1 MNRLTLL
8 LIALLLN
15 FQSFASHF
23 SGGEIRYE
31 FNGTNY
37 DIYLTVYKVCEPN
50 SATLPNSAAI
60 LVSSAS
66 LNNSFTQPI
75 NFIGFDTVDIN
86 CPNTI
91 NKCYNPTGTMPGYIQ
106 ARFKG
111 TITLPGQ
118 ANDWKISWSNC
129 CRISGLIN
137 CGANM
142 GFYIDTWLDN
152 TSAIN
157 SNPSMVT
164 APTYYVSVNDTAKI
178 PLGTIDPEG
187 DSIAYS
193 FIIPKESATA
203 AVPYTFGYSLSQPL
217 GTGGLCSLDAAT
229 HTLYLKPVTQ
239 GMFDIAFTVDEYRN
253 GVRVGSYIRDI
264 TLAAFSTGTLS
275 FPQQNTTNASRVYTC
290 PGQNNTVV
298 LNYFDPISTDSVYLD
313 VKFPNLTGWNFSA
326 NTTNGIPTASTTIT
340 WTTPSTFNP
349 ATLPHFYIKV
359 KAKDNACPGS
369 TAEYSLL
376 VNTRQCLAD
385 SVWPGDANG
394 DFTVNIYDPLHIAI
408 ANGDTGPSRT
418 NQGVNWGAKAC
429 PNWTNVFV
437 TNNTNMKHADCNG
450 DGTVNNQDLTA
461 VNINYSKFHLKG
473 GRNKPTGVN
482 DLYFDMTGIKLELGK
497 TVSIPIK
504 LGNSTQ
510 TISDVYGLGT
520 RINISGIQLDTAP
533 TVKNTNSWIDNSTNA
548 MNFVQEITTTTI
560 DWAHARVDQ
569 QNVSGSGVI
578 GMLEFTV
585 PNDPTAV
592 GKQVTFS
599 FENPVLI
606 NSIGQRKFDFNT
618 TEGDEIVIFPSSI
631 TSVESRVL
639 SLSVIPNPSKNQA
652 VLKVSAT
659 ENTSITTSIVN
670 VTGQVV
676 WTSTNTIAKGIQQIS
691 LPASELPS
699 GMYTIQVETN
709 NSERSVMKWIKH

>member
-37 DIYLTVYKVCEPN
+37 DIYLTVYKLCEGGANLTN
-50 SATLPNSAAI
+50 SANAI
-60 LVSSAS
+60 ISSAS
-66 LNNSFTQPI
+66 LSNTFSRVLTFQ
-75 NFIGFDTVDIN
+75 GYDTVDIN
-86 CPNTI
+86 CPNAT
-91 NKCYNPTGTMPGYIQ
+91 NRCYNLTGTLPGYIQ
-106 ARFKG
+106 AKFKG
-111 TITLPGQ
+111 TVTLPAQ
-118 ANDWKISWSNC
+118 ANDWNISWSSC
-129 CRISGLIN
+129 CRIGSMMNIPSTN
-137 CGANM
+137 I
-142 GFYIDTWLDN
+142 YVETWLDN
-152 TSAIN
+152 TTAIN
-157 SNPSMVT
+157 SNAKMVT
-164 APTYYVSVNDTAKI
+164 APTYYLSVGDTSKI
-178 PLGTIDPEG
+178 PLSTVDPEG
-187 DSIAYS
+187 DSIAYK
-193 FIIPKESATA
+193 FITPLQGPNSPCT
-203 AVPYTFGYSLSQPL
+203 YQTGYSLSSPL
-217 GTGGLCSLDAAT
+217 GANSYTAIDANT
-229 HTLYLKPVTQ
+229 HTLLIKPSAQ
-239 GMFDIAFTVDEYRN
+239 GSYTIAFEVEEYRN
-253 GVRVGSYIRDI
+253 GVKVGRYIRDI
-264 TLAAFSTGTLS
+264 TVVAVSSSTSLS

-290 PGQNNTVV
+290 AGQNNTVV

-313 VKFPNLTGWNFSA
+313 VEFPNLPGWTFVA
-326 NTTNGIPTASTTIT
+326 NTTNGIPNATTTIT
-340 WTTPSTFNP
+340 WTTPSNFNP

-359 KAKDNACPGS
+359 KARDNACPSS

-376 VNTRQCLAD
+376 VSTRQCLAD

-408 ANGDTGPSRT
+408 ASGQTGPSRM
-418 NQGVNWGAKAC
+418 NQGLNWTAKAC
-429 PNWTNVFV
+429 QNWSNVFV

-569 QNVSGSGVI
+569 QNVSGSGVV

-631 TSVESRVL
+631 TTVESRVL

-652 VLKVSAT
+652 ILKVSAT
-659 ENTSITTSIVN
+659 ENTSITTYIVN

-676 WTSTNTIAKGIQQIS
+676 WTSTNSIVKGTQQIS